1 MNNLDTIGQ
10 HMKSIPG
17 WTTNIEEISNGV
29 FRVILTDE
37 YGRKAEVIDN
47 ASDETIERAIS
58 DAFDIEKQISKNW
71 NLFLFNLCIAAINN
85 KNIVNKEYNDK
96 AFGSWYI
103 ESEENRLIYDGKDN
117 GLIFQT
123 KIGGDWTDKI
133 VITKDGLKYLNFV
146 EQIRNI

>member
-1 MNNLDTIGQ
+1 
-10 HMKSIPG
+10 MKSIPG

-29 FRVILTDE
+29 FRVILTDK

-71 NLFLFNLCIAAINN
+71 NLFLFNLCIEAINN
-85 KNIVNKEYNDK
+85 KSIVNKEYNDI

-103 ESEENRLIYDGKDN
+103 ESEKNRLIYDGKDN
-117 GLIFQT
+117 WLIFQT
-123 KIGGDWTDKI
+123 KIGADWTDKI
-133 VITKDGLKYLNFV
+133 VITKDELKYLNFV

>member
-1 MNNLDTIGQ
+1 
-10 HMKSIPG
+10 MKSIPG

-29 FRVILTDE
+29 FRVILADE

-71 NLFLFNLCIAAINN
+71 NLFLFNLCIVTINN
-85 KNIVNKEYNDK
+85 KSIVNKEYNDK

-103 ESEENRLIYDGKDN
+103 ESEESRLIYDGKDN
-117 GLIFQT
+117 WLIFQT
-123 KIGGDWTDKI
+123 KIGADWTDKI
-133 VITKDGLKYLNFV
+133 VITKDELKYLNFV